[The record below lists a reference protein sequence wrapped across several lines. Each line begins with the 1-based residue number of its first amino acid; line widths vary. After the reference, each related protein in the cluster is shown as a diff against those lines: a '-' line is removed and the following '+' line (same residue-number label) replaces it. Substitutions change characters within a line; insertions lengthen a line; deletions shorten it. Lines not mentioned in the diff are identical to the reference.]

1 MEKKVAKTKIIKKQ
15 EVVKKRAP
23 SLKLKVYDL
32 QGKTKEDIDL
42 PNEIFSVEAN
52 PTLIAQYIRV
62 YLANQRQGN
71 ASTKTRSEVV
81 GSTRK
86 IYKQKGTGR
95 ARHGA
100 RSAPIF
106 VGGGVFAGPKP
117 KDWSLKMNK
126 KQKRIALFHALSSKN
141 KEGAVIGLTA
151 TSLKTEPKTKIV
163 AKFLKSVGSEG
174 KKNLFVL
181 SKIEKNGLVLAARN
195 IKNVELVDAK
205 SINPYIILNNNR
217 VIFLTDAVTVLKDH
231 FSKKNAN

>member
-1 MEKKVAKTKIIKKQ
+1 MEKKTAKKKTTKSTS
-15 EVVKKRAP
+15 
-23 SLKLKVYDL
+23 SLKLKIYDL
-32 QGKTKEDIDL
+32 QGVAKEDLDL
-42 PNEIFSVEAN
+42 PKEIFSVEAN
-52 PTLIAQYIRV
+52 PKLMAQYIRV
-62 YLANQRQGN
+62 YLSNQRQGT

-86 IYKQKGTGR
+86 IYRQKGTGR

-151 TSLKTEPKTKIV
+151 ASLKTAPKTKII
-163 AKFLKSVGSEG
+163 AKFLKSVGSAG

-181 SKIEKNGLVLAARN
+181 SKIEKNNLVLAARN
-195 IKNVELVDAK
+195 IKNIELVDAK
-205 SINPYIILNNNR
+205 SINPYIILNNNK
-217 VIFLTDAVTVLKDH
+217 VIFLSDAVPVLKDH
-231 FSKKNAN
+231 FNKKNEN